1 MKKTSI
7 LLMTCMITLFTIIS
21 CNNNPKTKNMETTGN
36 KTNTAIF
43 PKGDKGPT
51 EWFTGTVWVTTL
63 MKPNENLHYTIGDVK
78 FEAGARTYWHT
89 HPIEQVLLVTEGKG
103 FYQEKGQPAR
113 ALSKGDVVVIPPLV
127 EHWHGATPDSN
138 FTHIA
143 ITNYKDNE
151 NVTWLNPV
159 SEEEYNNLP
168 K

>member
-7 LLMTCMITLFTIIS
+7 LFMTCMITLFTIIS
-21 CNNNPKTKNMETTGN
+21 CNNNPKTKNMETTEN

-43 PKGDKGPT
+43 PKGDKGPA

-78 FEAGARTYWHT
+78 FEVGARTYWHT
-89 HPIEQVLLVTEGKG
+89 HPIEQVLLVTDGKG
-103 FYQEKGQPAR
+103 FYQEKGLPAR
-113 ALSKGDVVVIPPLV
+113 TLSKGDVVVIPPLV
-127 EHWHGATPDSN
+127 EHWHGAAPDCN